1 MNMKGQRLLKIRELI
16 STRDIETQEE
26 LVESLKALGYQVTQ
40 ATVSRDIKE
49 LQLIK
54 VPTPDGRYKYSMPAE
69 PSYNP
74 EAKLRRFLADS
85 FVSIDRAENLIVL
98 KTLPGNANAIAALI
112 DALDWDSII
121 GTISGDDTILIIC
134 RDRKRAPELV
144 DRFLEFL

>member
-1 MNMKGQRLLKIRELI
+1 MKGQRLLKIRELI

-26 LVESLKALGYQVTQ
+26 LVEELKSLGYQVTQ

-54 VPTPDGRYKYSMPAE
+54 APTPDGRYKYALPAE

-74 EAKLRRFLADS
+74 ESKLRRLLIDS
-85 FVSIDRAENLIVL
+85 FISIDRAENLVVM
-98 KTLPGNANAIAALI
+98 KTLPGNANAVGALV
-112 DALDWDSII
+112 DALNWDTIV

-134 RDRKRAPELV
+134 RTREEAPDLV
-144 DRFLEFL
+144 EKVIQFL

>member
-1 MNMKGQRLLKIRELI
+1 MKGQRLLKIRELI
-16 STRDIETQEE
+16 TTRDIETQEE
-26 LVESLKALGYQVTQ
+26 LVESLREAGFQVTQ

-49 LQLIK
+49 LQLVK
-54 VPTPDGRYKYSMPAE
+54 TPTPDGRYKYALPAE
-69 PSYNP
+69 PTYNP
-74 EAKLRRFLADS
+74 EAKLRRFLSDS

-112 DALDWDSII
+112 DALNWEPII

-134 RDRKRAPELV
+134 RNREDAPEMV